1 MKHQRKLNIV
11 QCAEENYNHLVKEGA
26 LEKSRALFFR
36 AKNISYN
43 EKGVIHMTKIR
54 IVAEIDDDIFDE
66 LCSYPQDRVNIL
78 IAEDAII
85 PKEESRINYDE
96 EES

>member
-1 MKHQRKLNIV
+1 
-11 QCAEENYNHLVKEGA
+11 
-26 LEKSRALFFR
+26 
-36 AKNISYN
+36 
-43 EKGVIHMTKIR
+43 MTKIR
-54 IVAEIDDDIFDE
+54 IVAEIDGDVFAE
-66 LCSYPQDRVNIL
+66 LDSYPQDRVNIL

>member
-1 MKHQRKLNIV
+1 
-11 QCAEENYNHLVKEGA
+11 
-26 LEKSRALFFR
+26 
-36 AKNISYN
+36 
-43 EKGVIHMTKIR
+43 MTKIR
-54 IVAEIDDDIFDE
+54 IVAEIDGDVFAE
-66 LCSYPQDRVNIL
+66 LDSYTQDRVNIL

>member
-1 MKHQRKLNIV
+1 
-11 QCAEENYNHLVKEGA
+11 
-26 LEKSRALFFR
+26 
-36 AKNISYN
+36 
-43 EKGVIHMTKIR
+43 MTKIR

-78 IAEDAII
+78 IAEDVII

>member
-1 MKHQRKLNIV
+1 
-11 QCAEENYNHLVKEGA
+11 
-26 LEKSRALFFR
+26 
-36 AKNISYN
+36 
-43 EKGVIHMTKIR
+43 MTKIR
-54 IVAEIDDDIFDE
+54 IVAEIDDDVFAE
-66 LCSYPQDRVNIL
+66 LCGYPQDRVNIL

>member
-1 MKHQRKLNIV
+1 
-11 QCAEENYNHLVKEGA
+11 
-26 LEKSRALFFR
+26 
-36 AKNISYN
+36 
-43 EKGVIHMTKIR
+43 MTKIR

-96 EES
+96 EESWSGLFLFSRILRSLL

>member
-1 MKHQRKLNIV
+1 
-11 QCAEENYNHLVKEGA
+11 
-26 LEKSRALFFR
+26 
-36 AKNISYN
+36 
-43 EKGVIHMTKIR
+43 MTKIR

-96 EES
+96 EESWPGLFLFSRILRSLLWKGGIAYA

>member
-1 MKHQRKLNIV
+1 
-11 QCAEENYNHLVKEGA
+11 
-26 LEKSRALFFR
+26 
-36 AKNISYN
+36 
-43 EKGVIHMTKIR
+43 MTKIR

-96 EES
+96 EEPLLGLFFFRVYNMTYYERSDIYDRNR

>member
-1 MKHQRKLNIV
+1 
-11 QCAEENYNHLVKEGA
+11 
-26 LEKSRALFFR
+26 
-36 AKNISYN
+36 
-43 EKGVIHMTKIR
+43 MTKIR

-96 EES
+96 EEPWSGLFLFFALKTVPLMKRLLISKGGIML

>member
-1 MKHQRKLNIV
+1 MADI
-11 QCAEENYNHLVKEGA
+11 EFG
-26 LEKSRALFFR
+26 
-36 AKNISYN
+36 
-43 EKGVIHMTKIR
+43 KGGVPVR

-85 PKEESRINYDE
+85 PKEES
-96 EES
+96 